1 MTVFQATI
9 FELWCNL
16 ILENCLQSLTFNLLN
31 CCPSRLMWGH
41 VWENLFRLPILV
53 FLILEMIKMSKMN
66 GFWHLI
72 AWILIHWSQTKHLWS
87 TQRIISFFVLT
98 ENKGPKLTCSIVNL
112 MKLFQMFHKNPFWV
126 LFYLLYTYAT
136 CSMKGEIW
144 ILLVMLLTI
153 LHPKNVRK
161 WSKFDCFQ
169 NNNFK
174 SNISNIIVICL
185 IV

>member
-16 ILENCLQSLTFNLLN
+16 ILEKCLQSLTFNLLN

-87 TQRIISFFVLT
+87 TQRIILFFVLT

-112 MKLFQMFHKNPFWV
+112 MKLYVPQESILGPV
-126 LFYLLYTYAT
+126 LFIIYICYMFYERRDLDTASYAT
-136 CSMKGEIW
+136 DNTPS
-144 ILLVMLLTI
+144 
-153 LHPKNVRK
+153 
-161 WSKFDCFQ
+161 
-169 NNNFK
+169 
-174 SNISNIIVICL
+174 
-185 IV
+185 